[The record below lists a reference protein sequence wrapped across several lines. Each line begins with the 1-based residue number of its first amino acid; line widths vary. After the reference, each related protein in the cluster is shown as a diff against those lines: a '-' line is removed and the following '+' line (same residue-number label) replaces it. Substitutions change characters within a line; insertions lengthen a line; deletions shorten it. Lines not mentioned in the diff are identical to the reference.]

1 MEMFEGLTLS
11 QIIAIPLVVWLAHR
25 TVVLS
30 NSLEALL
37 YMIGSEKVAKIVI
50 PLLQVGVVLFICFC
64 LSEIYNI

>member
-1 MEMFEGLTLS
+1 MEMFKGITLS
-11 QIIAIPLVVWLAHR
+11 QIIAIPLAVWIAHR

-30 NSLEALL
+30 NSLEAIL

-50 PLLQVGVVLFICFC
+50 PLLQVSIVLFICFC